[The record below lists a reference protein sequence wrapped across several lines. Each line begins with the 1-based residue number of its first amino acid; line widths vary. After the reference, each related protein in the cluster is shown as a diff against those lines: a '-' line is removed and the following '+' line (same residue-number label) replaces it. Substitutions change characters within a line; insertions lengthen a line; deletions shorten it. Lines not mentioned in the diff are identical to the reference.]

1 MSFMEGYVR
10 GVYGFDQ
17 WVCGKRTIE
26 ELAVYDWIVMSFNV
40 RKGKDIEKLGYDFGI
55 VAAAITRIPDLLIGA
70 IRKKA

>member
-17 WVCGKRTIE
+17 WVAGKCTIG
-26 ELAVYDWIVMSFNV
+26 ELAEYDWIVRSFNV
-40 RKGKDIEKLGYDFGI
+40 RKGKDIEKLGYDFGVI
-55 VAAAITRIPDLLIGA
+55 AAAITRIPDLLIGA